1 MIIKKMDNAELKK
14 HCAFFV
20 VALAILVAIAL
31 RQAGFYV
38 DGLIDNFIFGSVSSS
53 YLLAIIDT
61 L

>member
-1 MIIKKMDNAELKK
+1 MDNTELKK